1 MNLSSSWTSY
11 KGIRVC
17 ARPWKPCLA
26 QYFVQDSVCCSRQ
39 QSRIPLSEFLTIH
52 QPVLQ
57 LWGCFQC
64 FGVWDKA
71 SPSIPV
77 MCFGGHA
84 GSFLL
89 GAYLGVDLLGRA
101 FSSPSP
107 VSPAACMSH
116 LLCIPSST
124 SQPQSFKLRQLWC
137 VCVCE
142 HGSFSAFSPWFP
154 EGPLPNIHFYHQSL
168 YQPTFLVA

>member
-1 MNLSSSWTSY
+1 M
-11 KGIRVC
+11 
-17 ARPWKPCLA
+17 A
-26 QYFVQDSVCCSRQ
+26 QYFVQDSVCCSKQ
-39 QSRIPLSEFLTIH
+39 QSKIPLSEFLTIH

-77 MCFGGHA
+77 MCFGRHA

-101 FSSPSP
+101 FSSPSA

-137 VCVCE
+137 VCVCVNM
-142 HGSFSAFSPWFP
+142 GRSLLSAPD
-154 EGPLPNIHFYHQSL
+154 SL
-168 YQPTFLVA
+168 KVHYLISISTTNLYTSQPS